1 MEKMGN
7 QFIRIAAWLSQGVNV
22 LLLGGHHDE
31 TVSARAYRR
40 AWPLRHVIN
49 AIFFFQEDHCYQ
61 SHMWDIKW
69 ASELLE
75 SRHD

>member
-31 TVSARAYRR
+31 TFSARAYRR
-40 AWPLRHVIN
+40 AWPLRHVI
-49 AIFFFQEDHCYQ
+49 
-61 SHMWDIKW
+61 
-69 ASELLE
+69 
-75 SRHD
+75 